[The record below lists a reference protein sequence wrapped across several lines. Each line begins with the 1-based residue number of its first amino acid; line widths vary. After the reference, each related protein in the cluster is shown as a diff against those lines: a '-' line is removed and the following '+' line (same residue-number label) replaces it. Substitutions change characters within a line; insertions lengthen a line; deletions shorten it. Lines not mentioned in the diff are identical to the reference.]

1 MNDLSVVFQNNKTL
15 LSDGATG
22 TNLQQRGLERGT
34 PPEVWVLEKPEE
46 IIKLNRDF
54 IEAGSNILLTCTF
67 GASPIRLAQ
76 NDLEG
81 KTTEINQKAVM
92 LTKKSTEGTQV
103 LIAGSMGPLGHIL
116 MPYGDLAI
124 ETAKHNYKEQALA
137 LDQAGID
144 FFLVESQFDLNEVK
158 IALQAIQEVSSRPI
172 ICSFSYDRG
181 TRTMMG
187 VKPSQT
193 VKELESF
200 RLLSIGIN
208 CGKSLEDNLNS
219 LIELRQSTQLP
230 IWFKPNAGLPKL
242 DDSGKP
248 IYDITPE
255 TMGNHVH
262 KWINAGANIIGG
274 CCGTSPAHLKSIA
287 DAMNNK

>member
-1 MNDLSVVFQNNKTL
+1 MNKLMDLLQKNKIL
-15 LSDGATG
+15 ISDGATG
-22 TNLQQRGLERGT
+22 TNLQQRGLERGIPT
-34 PPEVWVLEKPEE
+34 EVWVLEKPEE
-46 IIKLNRDF
+46 IIKLNKDF
-54 IEAGSNILLTCTF
+54 IAAGSNIILTCTF

-76 NDLEG
+76 NNLEG
-81 KTTEINQKAVM
+81 KTAEINQKAVL
-92 LTKKSTEGTQV
+92 LTKKAIEGTQV

-116 MPYGDLAI
+116 KPYGDLEI
-124 ETAKHNYKEQALA
+124 ETAKNNFKEQALA

-144 FFLVESQFDLNEVK
+144 FFLVETQFDLNEVK
-158 IALQAIQEVSSRPI
+158 AALQAIQQVSSQPI
-172 ICSFSYDRG
+172 VCSFSYDRG

-193 VKELESF
+193 AKELEGF
-200 RLLSIGIN
+200 GLTAIGIN

-219 LIELRQSTQLP
+219 LIELKQSTQLP

-248 IYDITPE
+248 IYEITPE
-255 TMGNHVH
+255 AMGNQVH
-262 KWINAGANIIGG
+262 EWINAGANIIGG

-287 DAMNNK
+287 DAIKK

>member
-1 MNDLSVVFQNNKTL
+1 MNKLLDLLQKNKIL
-15 LSDGATG
+15 ISDGATG

-46 IIKLNRDF
+46 IIKLNKDF
-54 IEAGSNILLTCTF
+54 IAAGSNILLTCTF

-76 NDLEG
+76 NNFEG
-81 KTTEINQKAVM
+81 KTAEINQKAVL
-92 LTKKSTEGTQV
+92 LTKKSIEGTQV
-103 LIAGSMGPLGHIL
+103 LIAGSMGPLGHML
-116 MPYGDLAI
+116 KPYGDLEI
-124 ETAKHNYKEQALA
+124 ETAKNNYEEQALA

-158 IALQAIQEVSSRPI
+158 VALQAIQQVSTRPI
-172 ICSFSYDRG
+172 VCSFSYDRG

-187 VKPSQT
+187 IKPSQT
-193 VKELESF
+193 ATELAGF
-200 RLLSIGIN
+200 GLTAIGIN

-219 LIELRQSTQLP
+219 LIELKQATQLP

-248 IYDITPE
+248 IYEITPE
-255 TMGNHVH
+255 AMGNQVH
-262 KWINAGANIIGG
+262 EWINAGANIIGG

-287 DAMNNK
+287 DVLKK

>member
-1 MNDLSVVFQNNKTL
+1 MNKLLDLLQENKIL
-15 LSDGATG
+15 ISDGATG

-46 IIKLNRDF
+46 IIKLNKDF
-54 IEAGSNILLTCTF
+54 MEAGSNMLLTCTF

-76 NDLEG
+76 NNLEG
-81 KTTEINQKAVM
+81 KTAEINQKAVL

-103 LIAGSMGPLGHIL
+103 LIAGSMGPLGHML
-116 MPYGDLAI
+116 KPYGELEI
-124 ETAKHNYKEQALA
+124 EIAKNNYKEQALA
-137 LDQAGID
+137 LDQVGID

-158 IALQAIQEVSSRPI
+158 VAIQAIQQVSTRPI
-172 ICSFSYDRG
+172 VCSFSYDRG

-193 VKELESF
+193 ATELAGF
-200 RLLSIGIN
+200 GLTAIGIN

-219 LIELRQSTQLP
+219 LIELKQATQLP

-248 IYDITPE
+248 IYEITPE
-255 TMGNHVH
+255 VMGNQVQE
-262 KWINAGANIIGG
+262 WINAGANIIGG

-287 DAMNNK
+287 DALIK

>member
-1 MNDLSVVFQNNKTL
+1 MNKLLDLLQKNKIL
-15 LSDGATG
+15 ISDGATG

-46 IIKLNRDF
+46 IIKLNKDF
-54 IEAGSNILLTCTF
+54 IAAGSNILLTCTF

-76 NDLEG
+76 NNFEG
-81 KTTEINQKAVM
+81 KTAEINQKAVL

-103 LIAGSMGPLGHIL
+103 LIAGSMGPLGHML
-116 MPYGDLAI
+116 KPYGDLEI
-124 ETAKHNYKEQALA
+124 ETAKNNYEEQALA

-158 IALQAIQEVSSRPI
+158 VALQAIQQVSTRPI
-172 ICSFSYDRG
+172 VCSFSYDRG

-193 VKELESF
+193 ATELAGF
-200 RLLSIGIN
+200 GLTAIGIN

-219 LIELRQSTQLP
+219 LIELKQATQLP

-248 IYDITPE
+248 IYEIKPE
-255 TMGNHVH
+255 DMGNHVH
-262 KWINAGANIIGG
+262 EWINAGANIIGG

-287 DAMNNK
+287 DALIK